1 MRCQVFISNE
11 SCPKKNHSQNEH
23 QIWKNKYEHETQY
36 ELYHDIA
43 KWNKSNEV
51 EKLVDIV
58 I

>member
-1 MRCQVFISNE
+1 M
-11 SCPKKNHSQNEH
+11 PKKKNHSQNEH
-23 QIWKNKYEHETQY
+23 QIWKNEYEHETQY

>member
-1 MRCQVFISNE
+1 M
-11 SCPKKNHSQNEH
+11 PKKKNHSQNEH